1 MKNRNERLRIL
12 VFSDEIFRRKGL
24 YKTSMDE
31 IAQMMQISKKT
42 IYKHFPS
49 KEMLIES
56 ASMHMFVE
64 SENRVREIIHA
75 RKSTMDKFVAI
86 LGEYSNDLCRVSDVW
101 INDLQHH
108 YPDVWK
114 KIDEFRT
121 DKVYKYAEKL
131 LKQGRKE
138 NIIHKY
144 PYELVMESF
153 VGGLRAVVNPQFLLR
168 NNFSMNR
175 ALEAVY
181 NIFLNGILTDE
192 GKKIYEKNKKV
203 NLSKIC

>member
-1 MKNRNERLRIL
+1 MKNKNERLRIL
-12 VFSDEIFRRKGL
+12 VFSDEVFRRKGL

-49 KEMLIES
+49 KETLIES
-56 ASMHMFVE
+56 ACMHMFME
-64 SENRVREIIHA
+64 AENRVSEIIHA
-75 RKSTMDKFVAI
+75 RKSTVDKFVAI
-86 LGEYSNDLCRVSDVW
+86 LGEYSNDLCRVSEVW

-108 YPDVWK
+108 YPEIWK

-131 LKQGRKE
+131 LRQGRKE

-144 PYELVMESF
+144 PYELIMESF
-153 VGGLRAVVNPQFLLR
+153 IGGLRAVVNPQFLLR